1 MMKDELKKVLRD
13 LKDDDVLGV
22 ALVDKKGNLIE
33 SDLPSDIHD
42 ETFGMMSAT
51 IMGASCRASPKLSEG
66 GVKRSIVHS
75 QEGNIILS
83 NTEKNII
90 LSVLIDGSSDVDTYT
105 EKVDAAVNEIKEI
118 F

>member
-1 MMKDELKKVLRD
+1 MKEELKKVLGG
-13 LKDDDVLGV
+13 LKDEDVLGV

-33 SDLPSDIHD
+33 SDLPPAVHD

-51 IMGASCRASPKLSEG
+51 IMGASSRASPKLSEG

-83 NTEKNII
+83 NTDKNMI
-90 LSVLIDGSSDVDTYT
+90 LSVLIDGSSDIDTYT
-105 EKVDAAVNEIKEI
+105 EKVDAAVKEIKKL

>member
-1 MMKDELKKVLRD
+1 MDNRLKKVLKK
-13 LKDDDVLGV
+13 LKKDGALGV

-33 SDLPSDIHD
+33 SDLPPDVHD
-42 ETFGMMSAT
+42 ETFGIMSAT
-51 IMGASCRASPKLSEG
+51 IIGASCRASPRLRKG

-83 NTEKNII
+83 NTEGNMI
-90 LSVLIDGSSDVDTYT
+90 LSVLVEESKDVDALL
-105 EKVDAAVNEIKEI
+105 EKVDSAVTEILEQ

>member
-1 MMKDELKKVLRD
+1 MNDGLNKVLRK
-13 LKDDDVLGV
+13 LKKEGALGV

-33 SDLPSDIHD
+33 SDLPADVHD

-51 IMGASCRASPKLSEG
+51 IIGASCRASPRLSKG

-75 QEGNIILS
+75 KEGNIILS
-83 NTEKNII
+83 NTEENMI
-90 LSVLIDGSSDVDTYT
+90 LSVLVDEDKEVDTLL
-105 EKVDAAVNEIKEI
+105 EKIDSAVNEIMEQ